1 MDHEGLY
8 QMIYAGEWA
17 AVLDVLHRH
26 HGELAA
32 DPRLAHAIE
41 TFVEAFFRQLETVPP
56 QPLETLFLLHTG
68 RFYRLPEARFAQL
81 VARLVA
87 HYMDQPDVALRYARL
102 CPEEPACARLLRAY
116 AAPAQEVIAHPQH
129 ADLDLVENA
138 AVTPHQATLPLFKSQ
153 QEADFFLAVREVF
166 ATYLVYP
173 NVALHSV
180 IDYAQV
186 RPHLTPR
193 ERAYFFRALLD
204 CVVFDQHDGY
214 RPRFFFELDS
224 ALHDEDERREKD
236 RAKDRILALAGQPL
250 FRLRK
255 RRRNPGR
262 AAFIAALKALVQTS
276 PAT

>member
-1 MDHEGLY
+1 MDPEVLY
-8 QMIYAGEWA
+8 QHIYHGQWA

-26 HGELAA
+26 PADLAA
-32 DPRLAHAIE
+32 DPLLAHSIE
-41 TFVEAFFRQLETVPP
+41 TFMAVFFGQLDQAPLET
-56 QPLETLFLLHTG
+56 LETLFLLHTG
-68 RFYRLPEARFAQL
+68 RFYQLSEGRFAQLMAQL
-81 VARLVA
+81 VARHA
-87 HYMDQPDVALRYARL
+87 HAPDVALAYARL
-102 CPEEPACARLLRAY
+102 CPEEPSCARLIEAY
-116 AAPAQEVIAHPQH
+116 AVPVRMDVPHPAEAALHLAGHPVIAGPQAIRPLFNSRQEV
-129 ADLDLVENA
+129 
-138 AVTPHQATLPLFKSQ
+138 
-153 QEADFFLAVREVF
+153 DFFMAVREVF

-186 RPHLTPR
+186 HPHLTPR
-193 ERAYFFRALLD
+193 EKAYFFRALLD

-224 ALHDEDERREKD
+224 ALHDEDERRQKD
-236 RAKDRILALAGQPL
+236 QAKDRILALAGLQL

-262 AAFIAALKALVQTS
+262 AAFVAALKALLPTP